1 MHTKC
6 YTICIMSKT
15 EKFVFGCIVLIAIVM
30 RFGGLSWAPPGL
42 YPDEAMNGNN
52 ALEALREGDFKLFY
66 PENNGRE
73 GLFINIQAISIKLF
87 GNTPQALR
95 QVSALMGVLTVIGLY
110 LLVRRLFDDWRIA
123 ALAAFFM
130 ATGFWHV
137 NFSRIGFRAI
147 MAPLFAVW
155 SLYYLYKGIETNRL
169 SNWALSG
176 VLLGLGF
183 HTYIAFR
190 LMPLVVVA
198 TLIAYWWGLR
208 RVFSHQKYQDT
219 RRQLLG
225 GATLMVALCIAVTL
239 PLVVYFVQNPGDLT
253 GRTTQVSVFT
263 AEEPLKALGTNIAKT
278 FAMFTVSGDYNWR
291 HNMSGDPILLWPLGL
306 FFALGLGRLLWKV
319 GHALATRG
327 HPTTVHTLLLA
338 WMAFGIVPEVVS
350 NEGIPHALRALP
362 IAPAVYTTIAVGL
375 HWIIVLMERW
385 FMSHDGRMICIPAF
399 MIPGSHGHARCY
411 SRSTF
416 LVTVAVVVF
425 ALSTGA
431 VEAYRYFAIWAPHPE
446 TQGAF
451 DARSVELARTLNAMP
466 PATFKYIV
474 VNAQG
479 TLVRGVPM
487 PTQTL
492 MYLTD
497 TFSARQQ
504 EEKNIRYLT
513 PEEFATRKYK
523 AGSFIVQL
531 NP

>member
-1 MHTKC
+1 
-6 YTICIMSKT
+6 
-15 EKFVFGCIVLIAIVM
+15 
-30 RFGGLSWAPPGL
+30 
-42 YPDEAMNGNN
+42 
-52 ALEALREGDFKLFY
+52 
-66 PENNGRE
+66 
-73 GLFINIQAISIKLF
+73 
-87 GNTPQALR
+87 
-95 QVSALMGVLTVIGLY
+95 
-110 LLVRRLFDDWRIA
+110 
-123 ALAAFFM
+123 
-130 ATGFWHV
+130 
-137 NFSRIGFRAI
+137 
-147 MAPLFAVW
+147 
-155 SLYYLYKGIETNRL
+155 
-169 SNWALSG
+169 
-176 VLLGLGF
+176 
-183 HTYIAFR
+183 
-190 LMPLVVVA
+190 
-198 TLIAYWWGLR
+198 
-208 RVFSHQKYQDT
+208 
-219 RRQLLG
+219 
-225 GATLMVALCIAVTL
+225 MVALCIAVTL

-291 HNMSGDPILLWPLGL
+291 HNVSGDPILLWPLGL

-385 FMSHDGRMICIPAF
+385 FMSHDGRMICVPAF

-416 LVTVAVVVF
+416 LVALAVVVF
-425 ALSTGA
+425 TLSTGA
-431 VEAYRYFAIWAPHPE
+431 VEAYRYFVIWAPHAE

-451 DARSVELARTLNAMP
+451 DTRSVELARTLNAMP

-497 TFSARQQ
+497 TFSPRQQ